1 MEMFEFL
8 MDFVSVE
15 SKIMVLKFAIQY
27 LQKFQ
32 VAVEQMVVEHK
43 EQDPLAVVNQC
54 QEFAADCS
62 TLVDE
67 SMVEALP
74 MGENNFRIY

>member
-1 MEMFEFL
+1 MR
-8 MDFVSVE
+8 
-15 SKIMVLKFAIQY
+15 Y

-74 MGENNFRIY
+74 MIENNLKIHYKLDSAFVFRLNSLDVRKVAYK